1 MNINLTVYEDGKM
14 EGTVWIL
21 FMVRYCIRCMNA
33 NTGVKANIGHCK
45 VTVGSSLFQSLYVFL
60 LRLYRTS
67 ELRGSTV
74 PDFRIGN
81 SFPSSVLVF
90 PLFRFLIHNYFGYFA
105 ESSRIK

>member
-45 VTVGSSLFQSLYVFL
+45 VTVGSSLFQSLSL
-60 LRLYRTS
+60 QSLWLQS
-67 ELRGSTV
+67 LWLQSH
-74 PDFRIGN
+74 
-81 SFPSSVLVF
+81 S
-90 PLFRFLIHNYFGYFA
+90 
-105 ESSRIK
+105 IKCR